1 MSFLRH
7 TVSSPL
13 GRLECVAFDE
23 AVVEIRFAGGEAAS
37 GVAASSCSG
46 VLGLLEAQLSEYFEG
61 RRRTFDVP
69 LAPVGTV
76 FQQQAWNALC
86 TIPYGDTISYA
97 EQARR
102 TGRPRA
108 ARAVG
113 GANARNPL
121 PIVVPCHRVVGTSGR
136 LVGFAGGLDRKA
148 WLLEHEHRVM
158 AR

>member
-13 GRLECVAFDE
+13 GRLECVALGE
-23 AVVEIRFAGGEAAS
+23 AVVEIRFAGGEAVS
-37 GVAASSCSG
+37 GVAASSCPG
-46 VLGLLEAQLSEYFEG
+46 VLGLLEVQLAEYFEG
-61 RRRTFDVP
+61 GRLTFDVP

-76 FQQQAWNALC
+76 FQQLAWNALR

-108 ARAVG
+108 VRAVG

-148 WLLEHEHRVM
+148 WLLEHERHIV